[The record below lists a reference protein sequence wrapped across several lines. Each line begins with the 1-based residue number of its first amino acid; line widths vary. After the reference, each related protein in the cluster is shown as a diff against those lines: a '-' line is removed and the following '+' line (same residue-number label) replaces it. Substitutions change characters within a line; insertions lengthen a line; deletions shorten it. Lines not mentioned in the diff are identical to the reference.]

1 MKNQLNALMV
11 GLMAS
16 VIMFSSCGNVE
27 IVKRRHM
34 PGYHVSINKNVKHEK
49 PAKET
54 AETAKAD
61 ESVGSMDIRNAQIKN
76 DIEIEPTL
84 TASSVSTASIPSVNV
99 SKKETISSNQKTKWN
114 DFSSFDFKQDLAKTK
129 NALKSSA
136 PVGDT
141 HWMAWVSFGT
151 GLGASFFGLI
161 SLIVAFFAVSL
172 WPLAILLGAAA
183 ITFAIIHK
191 AKGYSGDRFRKLGLL
206 FGIIGAGLGFIAMII
221 WIMGVAGVFGRGRYW
236 Y

>member
-1 MKNQLNALMV
+1 MNPLMV
-11 GLMAS
+11 GLIAS

-34 PGYHVSINKNVKHEK
+34 PGYHVSVNKAVKHEK
-49 PAKET
+49 PAKES
-54 AETAKAD
+54 AEIAKTN
-61 ESVGSMDIRNAQIKN
+61 ESIESIDIRDAQLKN
-76 DIEIEPTL
+76 DDEFQETL
-84 TASSVSTASIPSVNV
+84 TASSVSSSSFASVNV
-99 SKKETISSNQKTKWN
+99 APKSTSASKQKTKWN

-129 NALKSSA
+129 NAINSA
-136 PVGDT
+136 PGSNT

-151 GLGASFFGLI
+151 GIGAAFFGLI

-191 AKGYSGDRFRKLGLL
+191 AKGYTGERFSKLGLL
-206 FGIIGAGLGFIAMII
+206 FGIIGASLGFIAMLI
-221 WIMGVAGVFGRGRYW
+221 WILRVAGVFGSGIRRL
-236 Y
+236 

>member
-1 MKNQLNALMV
+1 
-11 GLMAS
+11 MAS
-16 VIMFSSCGNVE
+16 AVMFSSCGNVE

-34 PGYHVSINKNVKHEK
+34 PGYHVSVNKNVKHEK

-61 ESVGSMDIRNAQIKN
+61 ESVGTMDIRDAQIKN
-76 DIEIEPTL
+76 NIEIEPSL
-84 TASSVSTASIPSVNV
+84 TASSASTASIAPVNV
-99 SKKETISSNQKTKWN
+99 SKKEVITSKQKTKWN

-129 NALKSSA
+129 NALKPSA

-161 SLIVAFFAVSL
+161 AIIVAFFAVSL

-191 AKGYSGDRFRKLGLL
+191 VKGYSGERFRKLGML
-206 FGIIGAGLGFIAMII
+206 FGIIGAGLGLIAMII
-221 WIMGVAGVFGRGRYW
+221 WIMGIAGVFGTNRYW
-236 Y
+236 L

>member
-1 MKNQLNALMV
+1 MV

-34 PGYHVSINKNVKHEK
+34 PGYHVSVNKAVKHEK
-49 PAKET
+49 PAKES
-54 AETAKAD
+54 AEIAKTN
-61 ESVGSMDIRNAQIKN
+61 ESIESIDIRDAQLKN
-76 DIEIEPTL
+76 DDEFQETL
-84 TASSVSTASIPSVNV
+84 TASSVSSSSFASVNV
-99 SKKETISSNQKTKWN
+99 APKSTSASKQKTKWN

-129 NALKSSA
+129 NALNSSA
-136 PVGDT
+136 PVSDT

-191 AKGYSGDRFRKLGLL
+191 VKGYSGDRFRKLGLL
-206 FGIIGAGLGFIAMII
+206 FGIIGAGLGFIAMLI
-221 WIMGVAGVFGRGRYW
+221 WIMGIAGVFGRGRYW
-236 Y
+236 L